1 MFSSQKKSNNYGD
14 IKSGET
20 LFDFLKR
27 KKKFAL
33 DQSFSKSRCKE
44 NVSDN
49 RQNIPDSISPRKK
62 CE

>member
-1 MFSSQKKSNNYGD
+1 MFSSQRKSNNYGD

-44 NVSDN
+44 NIN
-49 RQNIPDSISPRKK
+49 
-62 CE
+62 